1 MLDVPENTS
10 GRIAAHVAANTAIS
24 GAVGGL
30 SACLIGSAILSA
42 SGGGEA
48 MFSDLVSIMN
58 GVLSGLVAV
67 TAGCGTMELWG
78 AVFTG
83 GIAGILYL
91 IGNRLIIRC
100 RIDDVVDS
108 IPVHMINGAWGMIAC
123 GLFSTKDRLQ
133 LVYGIDKDVAGRLLV
148 NQLIGMVS
156 IITWCVTMAVPFF
169 LALSYLGIL
178 RSNVVAEVIGLDVV
192 NLDSS
197 KRGKAISGDIQQ
209 DIDTFRNELDRSRNN
224 GNGVVA
230 KVTFNDDGDDSNNKQ
245 YSQPPEQRPPPVS
258 FPKPSN
264 RYVDDYDEDMI

>member
-1 MLDVPENTS
+1 M
-10 GRIAAHVAANTAIS
+10 AANTAIS

-30 SACLIGSAILSA
+30 SACLIGSALLSA
-42 SGGGEA
+42 DGGGEA
-48 MFSDLVSIMN
+48 MFSDLVSTMN

-67 TAGCGTMELWG
+67 TAGGGTMELWG
-78 AVFTG
+78 AVITG
-83 GIAGILYL
+83 GVAGILYL
-91 IGNRLIIRC
+91 IGNRLLIRC

-108 IPVHMINGAWGMIAC
+108 IPVHMVNGAWGMIAC

-148 NQLIGMVS
+148 NQLIGVVA
-156 IITWCVTMAVPFF
+156 IITWCVAMAVPFF

-224 GNGVVA
+224 NNPNGVAIVA
-230 KVTFNDDGDDSNNKQ
+230 FDDDDDDGDDTKQ
-245 YSQPPEQRPPPVS
+245 SSQPPEHRPPPVS
-258 FPKPSN
+258 FLKPPN